1 MADTMKIRVLGS
13 AAGGGF
19 PQWNCNCPNCRGVRD
34 GTVSA
39 TPRTQSSI
47 AISSDGKGWVLF
59 NASPDLPAQLRA
71 FPALQP
77 GRTLRDSA
85 IVAVVLVDAQLDH
98 TLGLL
103 TLREGKP
110 LPVWCT
116 DRVQAELTEQH
127 AIFPIL
133 NHYCGVDRQRIP
145 VEPNA
150 GFTIPGLPHVQ
161 LAAVAVEG
169 NAPPFSPRRDRP
181 EPGDNIGLCLRDSR
195 SDKTLFYAP
204 GLGSIEPVVRP
215 FLERA
220 DVLLVDGTF
229 WHEDELIRLGV
240 SKRSA
245 RQMGHLPQSG
255 EGGMLEALEGLSAA
269 RKILIH
275 INNTNPVLNDESP
288 ERERLRKSGIELAYD
303 GMELEI

>member
-1 MADTMKIRVLGS
+1 MKIRVLGS

-19 PQWNCNCPNCRGVRD
+19 PQWNCNCPNCRGVRS

-39 TPRTQSSI
+39 SPRTQSSI
-47 AISSDGKGWVLF
+47 AVSSDGEGWVLF
-59 NASPDLPAQLRA
+59 NASPDLPLQLRA

-110 LPVWCT
+110 LQVWCT
-116 DRVQAELTEQH
+116 DRVHAELTEQH
-127 AIFPIL
+127 PIFPIL
-133 NHYCGVDRQRIP
+133 DHYCGVDRQRIP
-145 VEPNA
+145 VEANA
-150 GFTIPGLPHVQ
+150 GFTIPGLPDVQ
-161 LAAVAVEG
+161 LVAVAVQG
-169 NAPPFSPRRDRP
+169 NAPPYSPRRDRP
-181 EPGDNIGLCLRDSR
+181 EPGDNIGLYLRDAR
-195 SDKTLFYAP
+195 SNKTLFYAP

-229 WHEDELIRLGV
+229 WHEEELIRLGV

-255 EGGMLEALEGLSAA
+255 EGGMLEALEGLTAA

-275 INNTNPVLNDESP
+275 INNTNPVLDEESP
-288 ERERLRKSGIELAYD
+288 ERAKLRSSGIELAYD

>member
-1 MADTMKIRVLGS
+1 MKIRVLGS

-47 AISSDGKGWVLF
+47 AVSSDGEGWVLF
-59 NASPDLPAQLRA
+59 NASPDLPSQLKA

-85 IVAVVLVDAQLDH
+85 IVAVLLVDAQLDH

-110 LPVWCT
+110 LQVWCT
-116 DRVQAELTEQH
+116 DRVHAELTEQH

-133 NHYCGVDRQRIP
+133 DHYCGVDRQRIP
-145 VEPNA
+145 VEPDA
-150 GFTIPGLPHVQ
+150 GFTIPGLPGVQ
-161 LAAVAVEG
+161 LTAVAVQG
-169 NAPPFSPRRDRP
+169 NAPPFSPRRDKP
-181 EPGDNIGLCLRDSR
+181 EPGDNIGLFLRDSR
-195 SDKTLFYAP
+195 SNKTLFYAP
-204 GLGSIEPVVRP
+204 GLGSIEPIVQP

-220 DVLLVDGTF
+220 DVLLLDGTF

-240 SKRSA
+240 SKRRA

-255 EGGMLEALEGLSAA
+255 EGGMLEALEALPAA

-275 INNTNPVLNDESP
+275 INNTNPVLNEESP
-288 ERERLRKSGIELAYD
+288 ERGQLRSRGIELAYD